1 MKTRLTSPSDS
12 APTPDGFPDADSLA
26 ALRAWYAGLPTREA
40 VARYLP
46 GSAAM
51 GQSARGILGRI
62 RRQLVTVARGVH
74 REDLA
79 MLFGVFVKA
88 MLYYSETKN
97 VESTPILGITLPIWM
112 GVGGLVLGV
121 VLMLLS
127 RLYFRAFFSRKT
139 ETAPPG
145 LLDQP
150 VEHAPAHF

>member
-62 RRQLVTVARGVH
+62 RRQLVAVARSLH

-79 MLFGVFVKA
+79 MPFGVFVLFVQFLA
-88 MLYYSETKN
+88 
-97 VESTPILGITLPIWM
+97 VIAC
-112 GVGGLVLGV
+112 
-121 VLMLLS
+121 
-127 RLYFRAFFSRKT
+127 R
-139 ETAPPG
+139 
-145 LLDQP
+145 
-150 VEHAPAHF
+150 APASKDFLCCNISSKHEFTKSMINKHF